1 MSGTFCYD
9 VKTKENQSSFE
20 FNSAY
25 SPRVSYHFNPKVSH
39 YHYGVKHP
47 MKPFRLMLTDHLV
60 SSYGLHKIMDL
71 YETRSATRDELLEF
85 HSEDY
90 INFLSKV
97 SPDNSNKL
105 PRGTLENFNIGDDCP
120 ISKIYTIIQLYT
132 LVRVLMPLG
141 N

>member
-1 MSGTFCYD
+1 MSGTFSYD
-9 VKTKENQSSFE
+9 VKTKENEPLFE

-25 SPRVSYHFNPKVSH
+25 SPRVSYHFNSKVSH

-71 YETRSATRDELLEF
+71 YETRSATRDELLQF

-90 INFLSKV
+90 VNFLSKV
-97 SPDNSNKL
+97 SPENANKL
-105 PRGTLENFNIGDDCP
+105 PRGTLEILTLETTVLFF
-120 ISKIYTIIQLYT
+120 KIYMIIQHYT
-132 LVRVLMPLG
+132 LVRALTPPG